1 MNAAADLPTLRM
13 PDVVMLYQW
22 ATEMMTRPDCKS
34 PLGALYSSTR
44 RVSEWSGRDFRDLA
58 ESIVGSVGGLR
69 RSLADAGNA
78 DFIKVDFFRVIAGP
92 KYDERDSLASVL
104 AQRLQRS
111 PVADGKPYG
120 KISAIAKQA
129 IIWRTAMIH
138 DRKAPGLNG
147 YAFALGI
154 KRQSLD
160 DAGWRLLIREAE
172 HILCE
177 WFDSGERL
185 VEQKLHEAGL
195 WDVSR

>member
-1 MNAAADLPTLRM
+1 MNIAADLPKIRM
-13 PDVVMLYQW
+13 PDVVLLYQW
-22 ATEMMTRPDCKS
+22 ATEMMLRPDCRS

-44 RVSEWSGRDFRDLA
+44 RVSEWNGRDFRDLA

-104 AQRLQRS
+104 AQRLQKS
-111 PVADGKPYG
+111 KAGEGKPYG
-120 KISAIAKQA
+120 KLSAIAKQA
-129 IIWRTAMIH
+129 IVWRTAMIH
-138 DRKAPGLNG
+138 DRRAPGLNA

-172 HILCE
+172 SALCI
-177 WFDSGERL
+177 WFDGGESL
-185 VEQKLHEAGL
+185 VEQKLISVGL
-195 WDVSR
+195 WEAV